1 MLIVKYYAFMNRK
14 KWRWV
19 WILPL
24 FYLVGP
30 FHLNGYQGSNNLCND
45 FSLIQGAGTFVSKLN
60 SVDTNLVPLPRELAA
75 YYKFTNLAARA
86 IYDNNFSAASVH
98 YDSAFIYKHYP
109 FYEDLK
115 KYILVNFKSGL
126 FDKNEQAL
134 FHLIHNK
141 KIDTAQL
148 FTVLP
153 KRVFDD
159 KNLKLISKFVKER
172 NKAKPTESV
181 LLKSL
186 KEIFVSDQS
195 VRDYEKFKEK
205 SVAIRNAI
213 YASRDS
219 VDAVNFIRFE
229 KLYTQYGFP
238 DEESVGV
245 IFDDEHQW
253 ASVIHVLLL
262 HFKKTREEETA
273 KKVVAIIKAALY
285 AGELHTSIC
294 SSLLEDNNVRPQDPT
309 NEYYFLSTTI
319 NLVMGEVYRPFVFY
333 TDSLIKEV
341 NTNRIAIGLDSF
353 HITQKQVVC
362 QFIGAKSND
371 ARGFIS
377 MVPYASIHDLPPG
390 LVKMSCD
397 EANVDYHS
405 YKINTAKILANCR
418 CEEKVY

>member
-1 MLIVKYYAFMNRK
+1 MNRK
-14 KWRWV
+14 TWRWA
-19 WILPL
+19 WRLPL
-24 FYLVGP
+24 FFLVGP

-45 FSLIQGAGTFVSKLN
+45 FSPIQGAGTCVSKLN
-60 SVDTNLVPLPRELAA
+60 SIDTTLVLLSGELAA
-75 YYKFTNLAARA
+75 YYKYTNLAARA
-86 IYDNNFSAASVH
+86 IYDNNFNVASV
-98 YDSAFIYKHYP
+98 YFDSAFIYKQYP

-115 KYILVNFKSGL
+115 KYILVNFKSEL

-134 FHLIHNK
+134 FHLIHHK

-148 FTVLP
+148 FSVLP

-159 KNLKLISKFVKER
+159 KNLILINKLIKER
-172 NKAKPTESV
+172 NKARSQESI
-181 LLKSL
+181 LSKSL

-195 VRDYEKFKEK
+195 VRDYEQFYKK
-205 SVAIRNAI
+205 SIEARKAI

-219 VDAVNFIRFE
+219 VDGVNFLRFE
-229 KLYTQYGFP
+229 KLYAKYGFP

-245 IFDDEHQW
+245 FFNDEHQW
-253 ASVIHVLLL
+253 AFIVDVLLL
-262 HFKKTREEETA
+262 HFKKTKEEETA

-285 AGELHTSIC
+285 SGELHNSIC
-294 SSLLEDNNVRPQDPT
+294 ASLLEDNDVRAQDPT

-333 TDSLIKEV
+333 TDSLMKEV

-362 QFIGAKSND
+362 QFIGAKNID
-371 ARGFIS
+371 NMNFITMS
-377 MVPYASIHDLPPG
+377 PYAQIDDLPPG

-405 YKINTAKILANCR
+405 YKINTTKIMDKCR